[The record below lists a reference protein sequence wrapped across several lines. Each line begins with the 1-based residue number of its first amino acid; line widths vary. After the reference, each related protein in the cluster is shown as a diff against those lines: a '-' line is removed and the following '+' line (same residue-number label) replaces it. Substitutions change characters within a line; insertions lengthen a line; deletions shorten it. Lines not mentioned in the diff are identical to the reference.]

1 VISEESGSL
10 LDAPVDA
17 LVNAVNTVEIMG
29 NGLALQFKQAYPGN
43 FRAYQAACRNG
54 EVRLGRMFVYEIGVP
69 GQPRCLIN
77 FPTKGHWRANS
88 KLSDIRTGLADLR
101 QVILDRG
108 VTSIAV
114 PPLGCG
120 NGGLS
125 WQDVQ
130 PLIVEILGGLPDVS
144 VLLDPPQ
151 DLPSPRNDAG
161 SYATPAD
168 DRGTRGTDP
177 ATLTATIRA
186 WNRRKERLFT
196 EHHVRVAIKRLRELD
211 WIAS

>member
-10 LDAPVDA
+10 LDAPADA
-17 LVNAVNTVEIMG
+17 LVNTVNTVGIMG
-29 NGLALQFKQAYPGN
+29 KGLALQFKQAYPGN

-54 EVRLGRMFVYEIGVP
+54 EVRLGRMFVYEPGVP

-108 VTSIAV
+108 ITSIAV

-125 WQDVQ
+125 WQDVR
-130 PLIVEILGGLPDVS
+130 PLIVGHLATCRMS
-144 VLLDPPQ
+144 ASCCTRRRTHRPPQ
-151 DLPSPRNDAG
+151 RC
-161 SYATPAD
+161 
-168 DRGTRGTDP
+168 RFTRS
-177 ATLTATIRA
+177 ARA
-186 WNRRKERLFT
+186 
-196 EHHVRVAIKRLRELD
+196 
-211 WIAS
+211 